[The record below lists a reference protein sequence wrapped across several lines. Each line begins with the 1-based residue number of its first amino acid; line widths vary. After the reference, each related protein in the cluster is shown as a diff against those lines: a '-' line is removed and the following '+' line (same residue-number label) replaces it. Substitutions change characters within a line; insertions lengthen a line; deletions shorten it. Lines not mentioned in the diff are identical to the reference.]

1 VRKIFVV
8 EELQQQVEDNRDF
21 DLINDNVDG
30 FNNEFEKE
38 VCLEEFHLISSKLE
52 KLSEQSDIV
61 NKINNHLIS
70 NYDKINVSLECLKPV
85 IEGIAKNLGI
95 SYTIPSMEDF
105 HGCYSYHITRKLSL
119 EAGRGFF
126 GEIWYRFCE
135 FIKRIFKTIWGLFAG
150 YDKADE
156 KTVDNVEKLNK
167 ELVEAVKKILNNP
180 EKIIENINTQNVASS
195 VDVNNNVSLSDGT
208 TVNQGVSVVDNNIIV
223 ITTNNDIIRYIE
235 TNNEERAYSIVEI
248 ETMLKNTT
256 NRYKKFTDNYN
267 KNIKELLFKFDIIND
282 YYISTI
288 KNIKLYINNDE
299 ILDRENDYIETALKD
314 LYGEIDQSSIID
326 IYKKLFNLQAEDNSE
341 NIFKESTPFL
351 IDKIMTLKL
360 EENESIEDNI
370 QIPYKSITL
379 ALEDNSKTI
388 REVSDKDVIDF
399 KVGYDKLV
407 TFNSINNTINEL
419 NTISITNE
427 KDFKNSSN
435 KFNTIEKVNK
445 ELEDL
450 IDILE
455 RKNNNTNIETDNNNK
470 SKEIITKLRNALN
483 TLKNIF
489 VIKEYKNVYVTLQ
502 KYSNEYSK
510 NKSNILKAAEQL
522 VRKIN
527 NELSKVK

>member
-21 DLINDNVDG
+21 DLINDNVDD

-180 EKIIENINTQNVASS
+180 KKIIENINTQNVASS

-256 NRYKKFTDNYN
+256 NRYKK
-267 KNIKELLFKFDIIND
+267 
-282 YYISTI
+282 
-288 KNIKLYINNDE
+288 
-299 ILDRENDYIETALKD
+299 
-314 LYGEIDQSSIID
+314 
-326 IYKKLFNLQAEDNSE
+326 LFNLQAEDNSE

-399 KVGYDKLV
+399 KVEYDKLV